1 MENLLSTIQTFLNG
15 LNPLYYLITLVVLI
29 IVAIFTKNYQA
40 LKMISEEGIRASAKY
55 FNSDEGQKKLEN
67 AVSHLQNKIK
77 DLPWLARI
85 LLEKFGTKAVL
96 VSIIEWFY
104 KLIKNKLKLEIAEV
118 EMDIKGNEVK
128 KN

>member
-1 MENLLSTIQTFLNG
+1 MENILPIIQSFLQN
-15 LNPLYYLITLVVLI
+15 LNPLWYLVILIVLVVILI
-29 IVAIFTKNYQA
+29 ITKNYKA
-40 LKMISEEGIRASAKY
+40 LKTISEEGIRASAKY

-85 LLEKFGTKAVL
+85 ILEKFGTKAVL